1 MAIMYLFAC
10 LLGALT
16 TLTALSPYGWSAAL
30 LCAPLGGSAF
40 ALIVAALVVW
50 TERAPV
56 IPAPPPH
63 NHPKSNRRKPYRV
76 RTVIY

>member
-40 ALIVAALVVW
+40 ALVVAALVVW
-50 TERAPV
+50 TERAP
-56 IPAPPPH
+56 
-63 NHPKSNRRKPYRV
+63 S
-76 RTVIY
+76 RTATYGA